1 MSSIGNVF
9 GECVTGAI
17 TGFGISTMLVGLGIV
32 AVGAPPASVA
42 LGIILGATAFGCA
55 MFVLANK
62 NSVTAQ
68 TALTITA
75 LISALTSEMN
85 DVVDLMTDLNNFI
98 NYIYNNSQVI
108 GKGIQYDIE
117 WIVATSINQ
126 PFYVVSNYVQ
136 KYVNLFISGLYNAY
150 IKFIQNLQNS
160 VYGIYNTIKSA
171 ISIIQNAGTFQSS
184 SGYSVSLSNFNI
196 TDAGLVVAMVDLY
209 GYTFYVPYGLYITGS
224 GGYTYVYLWSQPQGA
239 LNYYSVVTG
248 NLTPF
253 PGLNASIVGYL
264 NYKYLVDPLTG
275 VLLAQLLDNYQVG
288 SSADFSID
296 NVQIA
301 VGEYAPYGY
310 TAYPTFVLIPVQNN
324 TSNTINISSSFNPT
338 YAFQWANGVY
348 SYLQFLNSYFG
359 NINNF
364 AEQLYN
370 LLQTNGITT
379 PTQAIQYLGLGV
391 LSIAFPSCNPTLMYA
406 NQVTLQA
413 VNALLSQQKLKLPN
427 NKFNFFY
434 PNWIYSSS
442 VTINGVTYNDV
453 YLQFMDYELTLPGT
467 TTQGGWLYNPN
478 NNTVVPIPPNTY
490 VNTSSKKRWSTD
502 VWYPDN
508 QPSECNIIPVTQ
520 FNSVTPSPNNLFGYI
535 LNVNNVT
542 VIPQG
547 TSQQN
552 GYLVSNTLTI
562 LYQGTF
568 SVEEQQSITYVPGAL
583 AYQTFYGNE
592 IVDTS
597 QVVQQ
602 TTPNYL
608 VALGFLGLMVLG
620 GILLQRKIHKSH

>member
-1 MSSIGNVF
+1 
-9 GECVTGAI
+9 
-17 TGFGISTMLVGLGIV
+17 MLVGLGIV
-32 AVGAPPASVA
+32 AVGVPPASVA

-75 LISALTSEMN
+75 LISALTAEFN
-85 DVVDLMTDLNNFI
+85 DVVDLMTDLTNFI

-126 PFYVVSNYVQ
+126 PFYAVSNYVQ
-136 KYVNLFISGLYNAY
+136 KYINLFISGLYKSY
-150 IKFIQNLQNS
+150 IKFIQSLQNS
-160 VYGIYNTIKSA
+160 VFGIYNTIKSA
-171 ISIIQNAGTFQSS
+171 ISIIQNAGTFQTAN
-184 SGYSVSLSNFNI
+184 GYTISLSNFNV
-196 TDAGLVVAMVDLY
+196 TDAGLVVGMVDLY
-209 GYTFYVPYGLYITGS
+209 GYTFYVPYGLYVTSS
-224 GGYTYVYLWSQPQGA
+224 GGYTYVYLWSQPQGS

-248 NLTPF
+248 NLNPF
-253 PGLNASIVGYL
+253 PGLGASVVGYL
-264 NYKYLVDPLTG
+264 NYKYFVDPLTG
-275 VLLAQLLDNYQVG
+275 VLLAQLLDTYAITG
-288 SSADFSID
+288 YISYSID
-296 NVQIA
+296 NVQI
-301 VGEYAPYGY
+301 GISLDAPNGY
-310 TAYPTFVLIPVQNN
+310 TQYPTFVLIPVQNN
-324 TSNTINISSSFNPT
+324 TGSTIEVSASFNPT

-359 NINNF
+359 NVINF

-379 PTQAIQYLGLGV
+379 PTQAIQYLGLGN
-391 LSIAFPSCNPTLMYA
+391 LSIAFPNCNPTLMYA

-427 NKFNFFY
+427 KNFNFFY
-434 PNWIYSSS
+434 PNWIYASS

-467 TTQGGWLYNPN
+467 TKLGGWLFNPN
-478 NNTVVPIPPNTY
+478 NNTIVPIAPNTY
-490 VNTSSKKRWSTD
+490 VKTSNKKRWSTD

-508 QPSECNIIPVTQ
+508 EPSECNIIPVTQ

-535 LNVNNVT
+535 LKVNNVT
-542 VIPQG
+542 VVPQG
-547 TSQQN
+547 VSQQN
-552 GYLVSNTLTI
+552 GYLVSSTLTV
-562 LYQGTF
+562 LYEGTF

-597 QVVQQ
+597 KVVSQ

-608 VALGFLGLMVLG
+608 IALGFLALMVAG
-620 GILLQRKIHKSH
+620 GILLQQKTHKNR